1 MWGTVWVTALAAL
14 RLAEVGLSLISIFA
28 EWRPYPPCWD
38 SENAS
43 VFKLLYTY
51 NGFVEA
57 KSEQKPSFI
66 AEAFFPHPSV
76 RSILHGRREL
86 EGQANRFYLGVG
98 PLAGGSLPRVVRNK
112 LELHRLS
119 VRLGVKRRTPPRWTP
134 RGNREY
140 KMPLI
145 CLTSQGAFT

>member
-1 MWGTVWVTALAAL
+1 M
-14 RLAEVGLSLISIFA
+14 
-28 EWRPYPPCWD
+28 CWD
-38 SENAS
+38 SENAG

-51 NGFVEA
+51 NGFVEV
-57 KSEQKPSFI
+57 KSEQKPSLT
-66 AEAFFPHPSV
+66 ADAFFPHPSV

-86 EGQANRFYLGVG
+86 EGQENRFYLGVG

-119 VRLGVKRRTPPRWTP
+119 VRLGVKRRTLPRWTP

-145 CLTSQGAFT
+145 FLTSQGAFH

>member
-1 MWGTVWVTALAAL
+1 M
-14 RLAEVGLSLISIFA
+14 SLISIFA

-38 SENAS
+38 SENAC

-57 KSEQKPSFI
+57 KSEQKPSFT

-98 PLAGGSLPRVVRNK
+98 PLAGGLSPRLVRNK

-119 VRLGVKRRTPPRWTP
+119 VRLGVKRRTLIRWNHK
-134 RGNREY
+134 GSREY
-140 KMPLI
+140 KVPLLDRLLSRI
-145 CLTSQGAFT
+145 PAKKHLKRR